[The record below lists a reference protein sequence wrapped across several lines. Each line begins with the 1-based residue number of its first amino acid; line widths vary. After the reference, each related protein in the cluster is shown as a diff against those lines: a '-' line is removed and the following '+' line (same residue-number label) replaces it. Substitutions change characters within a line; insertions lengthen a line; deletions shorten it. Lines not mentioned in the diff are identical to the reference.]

1 MSKDE
6 FIKGEGKQEC
16 ILLSFLPSEPNIVK
30 QDPQVFNG
38 QSVLISNFINK
49 KNNSQHVLIM
59 FVSSIIWKIK
69 SFQDEKKIVELNRDD
84 R

>member
-6 FIKGEGKQEC
+6 LIKGEGKQEW
-16 ILLSFLPSEPNIVK
+16 ILLSFLPSESNIVK

-38 QSVLISNFINK
+38 QSVLISNFIK
-49 KNNSQHVLIM
+49 KKNSQHVLIM

-69 SFQDEKKIVELNRDD
+69 SFQDEIFFLELNRDD

>member
-38 QSVLISNFINK
+38 QSVLISNFIKK

>member
-38 QSVLISNFINK
+38 QSVLISNFIK
-49 KNNSQHVLIM
+49 KKKQLTTCINYVCFKHNM
-59 FVSSIIWKIK
+59 
-69 SFQDEKKIVELNRDD
+69 EKLKVFKMKKKL
-84 R
+84 